1 MSIKDEDLQVDF
13 YRAQPRVNVDATAC
27 RIIHLPT
34 GIEVR
39 ADGAKSRVYNKRM
52 AMTLLRI
59 ELDKRGHGGR

>member
-1 MSIKDEDLQVDF
+1 MLKESDLKIDF
-13 YRAQPRVNVDATAC
+13 YRAQPRVNTDANAC
-27 RIIHLPT
+27 RIVHLPT

-59 ELDKRGHGGR
+59 ELDKRGRGER